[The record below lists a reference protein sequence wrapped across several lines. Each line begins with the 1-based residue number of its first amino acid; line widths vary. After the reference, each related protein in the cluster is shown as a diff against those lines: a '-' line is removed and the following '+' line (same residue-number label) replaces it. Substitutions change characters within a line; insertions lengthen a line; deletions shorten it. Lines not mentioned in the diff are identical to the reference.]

1 MPLLHVLVKGCKFQ
15 MNPNDYE
22 NQIKEKRTI
31 EASKKNLMGKSG
43 KLGMILKHFGEP
55 IVSQEGMF
63 SDASYFDHFWEDVGE
78 DEESMPTFEEGSL
91 SHDVGRIWDGL
102 SRGMHLEIQY
112 MNNKKE
118 LTVYEKGYLV
128 YKESSGELLCYVP
141 KESWEKNI
149 NQLYDRS
156 KYMEKDQRKKDSEEV
171 NKEAD
176 RAKLSWLWKIRDKWG
191 I

>member
-1 MPLLHVLVKGCKFQ
+1 

-31 EASKKNLMGKSG
+31 EASKKNLMGKNG
-43 KLGMILKHFGEP
+43 KLGMILKHLGEP
-55 IVSQEGMF
+55 IVSQEGLF
-63 SDASYFDHFWEDVGE
+63 SDVSYFDHFWEDVDE
-78 DEESMPTFEEGSL
+78 DEESMQTFEEGSL

-112 MNNKKE
+112 MENKKE

-128 YKESSGELLCYVP
+128 YKESSGELLCYFP
-141 KESWEKNI
+141 KESWEEKI
-149 NQLYDRS
+149 NQLYDSS
-156 KYMEKDQRKKDSEEV
+156 KYMEKSKRKKDDKKI
-171 NKEAD
+171 NKEAE
-176 RAKLSWLWKIRDKWG
+176 RAKQSWLWKIRDKWG